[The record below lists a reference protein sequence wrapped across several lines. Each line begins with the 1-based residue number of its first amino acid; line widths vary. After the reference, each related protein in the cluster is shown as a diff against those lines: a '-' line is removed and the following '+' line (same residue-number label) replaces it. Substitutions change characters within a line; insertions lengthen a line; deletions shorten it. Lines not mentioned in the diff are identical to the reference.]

1 MVLREAMQLE
11 SFVAVMAKHYQKAL
25 LLAKVAI
32 VGVLRKALRLAIEV
46 TVEVLQKVVHPLA
59 AEVAIAEVLQK
70 ALHLTKVA
78 TVVVLRTAMLAMVVV
93 LPSYPFK
100 EVDVAGLL

>member
-1 MVLREAMQLE
+1 MVLREAKQSG
-11 SFVAVMAKHYQKAL
+11 SFVAVMAKHYQKPL

-78 TVVVLRTAMLAMVVV
+78 TVVVHQITTLAMVEI
-93 LPSYPFK
+93 LPSYPF
-100 EVDVAGLL
+100 EVVDVAGLL